1 MIRDYFFILSA
12 KPELRSSED
21 YTARYCQ
28 LMAEN
33 NAIKAN
39 EVRADWKKAN
49 LSRNIENKF
58 NALMNTMDCPE
69 IDLNLLP
76 EFSFLLSFKFTLEKP
91 YLSRDEKDFYIIDN
105 PVRKD
110 KVFGLPFVAPSS
122 WKGSL
127 RAALARLDDN
137 YNSENL
143 EIQRIFGNNR
153 HEERQEMLRAGR
165 LHFFPTFFSKI
176 DLEIINP
183 HDRDRKVGINPI
195 LMESVPEGTS
205 GIFSLLYVPYDLI
218 GKDENEIKNQ
228 VIRHIILLMKGIAA
242 MFKDY
247 GFGAKTSSGYGIARS
262 DLADGK
268 IVLRAK
274 NVKAAKDKKLRLES
288 PDNSFE
294 KYLTED
300 GRPKEE
306 FMGSGEAGLLSTSE
320 YSRKGEE
327 LGGGSQAE
335 FKKFRRWYGAFGE
348 GWQEHIA
355 SGNAPSQE
363 WPEWTFNS
371 FDQLLELTRD
381 GSFHPSTEG
390 LP

>member
-1 MIRDYFFILSA
+1 MIRDYFFILSTN
-12 KPELRSSED
+12 PEPHSSED

-33 NAIKAN
+33 NTTESN
-39 EVRADWKKAN
+39 TVREDWKRTN

-58 NALMNTMDCPE
+58 KTLTNSMDCPE

-76 EFSFLLSFKFTLEKP
+76 EFSFFLSFKFALEKP
-91 YLSRDEKDFYIIDN
+91 YLSRDEHDFYIIDN

-110 KVFGLPFVAPSS
+110 KIFGLPFVAPSS

-127 RAALARLDDN
+127 RAALARLDEN
-137 YNSENL
+137 CHSENL

-153 HEERQEMLRAGR
+153 REERQEMLRAGR

-183 HDRDRKVGINPI
+183 HDRDRKVGTNPI

-218 GKDENEIKNQ
+218 GKDDNEIKNQ
-228 VIRHIILLMKGIAA
+228 VIGHIILIIKGIAS
-242 MFKDY
+242 MFRDY

-262 DLADGK
+262 NLEDAKL
-268 IVLRAK
+268 ILRSK
-274 NVKAAKDKKLRLES
+274 NVNAAKDKTTALQAPVES
-288 PDNSFE
+288 FK
-294 KYLTED
+294 KYLNEN
-300 GRPKEE
+300 GSAKEE
-306 FMGSGEAGLLSTSE
+306 FKGSGEAGLLSTSE
-320 YSRKGEE
+320 YSGKGQE

-348 GWQEHIA
+348 GWQKHIA
-355 SGNAPSQE
+355 SRNAPCR
-363 WPEWTFNS
+363 WPEWTFSS
-371 FDQLLELTRD
+371 FDQLLDSTRD
-381 GSFHPSTEG
+381 GSFNLSTDG